1 MTTVAAQP
9 LGSSTPLEAIPVDV
23 AIHGRGIVAHTL
35 ALALLP
41 LGLRVALVGAAPQT
55 PEAPEAS
62 ETPEPPRTRGADL
75 RTFFINPASSRLL
88 QSVGVWDALPSGS
101 ATAVHD
107 MHVTGDAAPAPQT
120 LGAAVARLSGAPNTL
135 HFSAWQ
141 QSLRELG
148 WIVDAAAL
156 EAALLA
162 AVAAQPVI
170 THHAVSALDVLG
182 RALGG
187 EPAPSL
193 VAVAEGQGLR
203 SSPLREAMGIT
214 LTRTPYAQHAVAAR
228 LRCSTG
234 HLHTAHQW
242 FLAPDVL
249 ALLPFDQSGEPG
261 FGLVWSVSSEHAQAL
276 LAMDAAAFDAALNS
290 AVDAA
295 APARAVGQLSLASAR
310 AAWPL
315 ALARADHVTGEVHAR
330 LSPRGVR
337 QPWVLL
343 GDAAHV
349 VHPLAGQGLNLGLG
363 DVQALV
369 EALAHKD
376 AWRSVGDPRVL
387 AHYARQRAAPVAAMQ
402 AATDGLQQLFAN
414 PTPWARD
421 LRNLGLGLV
430 DQASPLKRWLVS
442 QALGR

>member
-1 MTTVAAQP
+1 MTRPVAVPQAAP
-9 LGSSTPLEAIPVDV
+9 TPSDTIPVDI

-35 ALALLP
+35 ALALLARLP
-41 LGLRVALVGAAPQT
+41 QGLRVALVGP
-55 PEAPEAS
+55 APE
-62 ETPEPPRTRGADL
+62 ERGADL
-75 RTFFINPASSRLL
+75 RTFFINPASMHLL
-88 QSVGVWDALPSGS
+88 RSIGAWDAMPSGS
-101 ATAVHD
+101 ITAVHD
-107 MHVTGDAAPAPQT
+107 MHVTGDAQRSTDA
-120 LGAAVARLSGAPNTL
+120 LGAAVARLPKLPSVPNTL
-135 HFSAWQ
+135 HFSAWR
-141 QSLRELG
+141 QSMRELG

-156 EAALLA
+156 EATLLG
-162 AVAAQPVI
+162 AVAAQRVI
-170 THHAVSALDVLG
+170 THHALGSSVESAL
-182 RALGG
+182 
-187 EPAPSL
+187 
-193 VAVAEGQGLR
+193 VAIAEGQGLR
-203 SSPLREAMGIT
+203 TSPLRDAMGIT

-228 LRCSTG
+228 VRCSAG

-249 ALLPFDQSGEPG
+249 ALLPFDQDGEPG
-261 FGLVWSVSSEHAQAL
+261 FGLVWSVASEQAQAL
-276 LAMDAAAFDAALNS
+276 LAMDDASFEAALN
-290 AVDAA
+290 AAIDAA
-295 APARAVGQLSLASAR
+295 APVRTVGPLTQASGR

-315 ALARADHVTGEVHAR
+315 ALARAAPVTGEVHQR
-330 LSPRGVR
+330 FSPHGMR

-376 AWRSVGDPRVL
+376 AWRSVGDSRVL

-414 PTPWARD
+414 PAPWARD